1 MLQVPVLLI
10 LRLVSRVSCRFP
22 AEGLE
27 TKTVLGRMVETV
39 LLQAIMP

>member
-10 LRLVSRVSCRFP
+10 LRLVSRVSCRLP